1 MCLNGNCFSFSNYAG
16 KKVAVFISGPGYLE
30 FPWALETASRLK
42 DEGAEVTVFDL
53 SDFASPYAMRIRIL
67 GILLPIKSRQILR
80 CIFLKGEYRIENLV
94 KNVCQGKGIN
104 YERSRISQPSYY
116 QSGLTQLNSLKGQ
129 KWGNLDAFKIAQ
141 STLSSFEKRKL
152 GSTDFVSNNMICNIK
167 FAVQQIQLEVSR
179 IKQLNFD
186 AAFLANGRQPTQA
199 AITLGFRNSGTN
211 VILYEAGGGYIHPTY
226 LKKRLD
232 YFLSSPANSTE
243 LREKIMCESNFQK
256 GNLDLAFKVQEKV
269 RTRSLIPYTL
279 NYLTDQPLTFEKD
292 RSRSGRD
299 LAFFS
304 TSEWEI
310 SILHD
315 EFEVAVENAGFPSQ
329 IAAVQAIVELMQEND
344 RLYLRL
350 HPSDPGNH
358 SEAESKW
365 NIFKNNPKV
374 IVFPTSS
381 RVNSY
386 EIAEQ
391 MDANFVWASFLGFE
405 LALREIP
412 VAVLGDAIFA
422 SCFQDNWIKTRFDLE
437 KFMSKPKLVSR
448 DLLIYYS
455 NYLAV
460 GGFEIAESNT
470 DEDRNIKIGNI
481 SVDSPRPFFSLLPK
495 KWIRAIS

>member
-1 MCLNGNCFSFSNYAG
+1 MCLDGNCFSFSNYTG

-30 FPWALETASRLK
+30 YPWALETASRLK
-42 DEGAEVTVFDL
+42 DVSAEVTVFDL
-53 SDFASPYAMRIRIL
+53 SDFASPYAMRIKIL
-67 GILLPIKSRQILR
+67 GILLPIKSRKILR
-80 CIFLKGEYRIENLV
+80 SIFLKGEYRVENFL
-94 KNVCQGKGIN
+94 KNVFQGKGIN
-104 YERSRISQPSYY
+104 YERSRISQPGFYRG
-116 QSGLTQLNSLKGQ
+116 GLTQLNSLEGQ
-129 KWGNLDAFKIAQ
+129 KWGNLDAFKIVQ

-152 GSTDFVSNNMICNIK
+152 ESTDFVSNKMVSNIK
-167 FAVQQIQLEVSR
+167 FAVEQTQLELSR
-179 IKQLNFD
+179 IKQFSFH

-199 AITLGFRNSGTN
+199 AITLGLRNSGTN

-243 LREKIMCESNFQK
+243 LREKIMCEINFQK
-256 GNLDLAFKVQEKV
+256 GNLDLAFKVQENI

-279 NYLTDQPLTFEKD
+279 DYLTDQPLKFEKN
-292 RSRSGRD
+292 RSRPGRD
-299 LAFFS
+299 FAFFS

-310 SILHD
+310 SILQD
-315 EFEVAVENAGFPSQ
+315 ESELAVENAGFPSQ
-329 IAAVQAIVELMQEND
+329 IDAVHEIVKLMQEND

-358 SEAESKW
+358 SDAESKW
-365 NIFKNNPKV
+365 DIFKNNPKV
-374 IVFPTSS
+374 VLFPTNS

-422 SCFQDNWIKTRFDLE
+422 SCFQDNWIKNRFDLE
-437 KFMSKPKLVSR
+437 KFLSKPKLVSK

-470 DEDRNIKIGNI
+470 DEDRNIEVGNI
-481 SVDSPRPFFSLLPK
+481 SVDTMRLLFSLLPK
-495 KWIRAIS
+495 KWRRAIS